1 MIFIFLHNGNI
12 SFLKGIVLKQ
22 SSDNCLSSRDHL
34 AFSLGLHLWM
44 EIWIE
49 IETFFFGRACGVIPG
64 PGVSQTS
71 QQQLCQILNPQSH
84 QRTPEIETF
93 LKVIKQ
99 EEIQYWINKYSK
111 TNI

>member
-49 IETFFFGRACGVIPG
+49 IETFFWPCLWRDSWAGG
-64 PGVSQTS
+64 
-71 QQQLCQILNPQSH
+71 QSDV
-84 QRTPEIETF
+84 TAAAMPDP
-93 LKVIKQ
+93 
-99 EEIQYWINKYSK
+99 
-111 TNI
+111 